1 MSFDINE
8 EQVFPQRRF
17 ARAAF
22 ELGHGN
28 ARFGKRLQQR
38 SDGTGA
44 VGRGDCQRGFV
55 VATAAGILMPH
66 NQEARGVVRLV
77 FDTFGNIVQM
87 INIGCGTPCDG
98 GDAWVV

>member
-1 MSFDINE
+1 MSFDVDE
-8 EQVFPQRRF
+8 EQIFPQRGF

-38 SDGTGA
+38 GDGAGA

-55 VATAAGILMPH
+55 FAAAACILMPH
-66 NQEARGVVRLV
+66 DQEARGVVRLV
-77 FDTFGNIVQM
+77 FDTLGDIVQM

-98 GDAWVV
+98 GDTGVV